1 MSDAE
6 EISAVHRVRACGP
19 RVLAWC
25 AVGAGILTLGWGTS
39 AGAAPKSQST
49 AVNQGTA
56 TKATTAKA
64 TTAKTIGACAVIAHP
79 DAARYTQCAGL
90 VLTGAAL
97 AKVDLSYARF
107 TGANLTGAN
116 LTGANLTGANL
127 TGANLADA
135 QLSGITWSATVC
147 PDGTNSDIVS
157 GTCVGHL
164 SMTPAVLPPP
174 APVGPAYSL
183 AFTGFDPW
191 PFVAAGSGMIAVGM
205 LFVGVARRAG
215 HGSWGRRR
223 LDIHS

>member
-1 MSDAE
+1 M
-6 EISAVHRVRACGP
+6 
-19 RVLAWC
+19 LAWW
-25 AVGAGILTLGWGTS
+25 AVGAGILALGWGAS
-39 AGAAPKSQST
+39 AGAAPKPQGT
-49 AVNQGTA
+49 AVNQGTTA
-56 TKATTAKA
+56 KATTAKA

-79 DAARYTQCAGL
+79 DAAKYTQCAGL

-107 TGANLTGAN
+107 
-116 LTGANLTGANL
+116 TGANL

-174 APVGPAYSL
+174 APVGPAYAAL

-191 PFVAAGSGMIAVGM
+191 PFVAAGSGLIVVGIF
-205 LFVGVARRAG
+205 FVGVARRSG

>member
-116 LTGANLTGANL
+116 LTGANL
-127 TGANLADA
+127 ADA